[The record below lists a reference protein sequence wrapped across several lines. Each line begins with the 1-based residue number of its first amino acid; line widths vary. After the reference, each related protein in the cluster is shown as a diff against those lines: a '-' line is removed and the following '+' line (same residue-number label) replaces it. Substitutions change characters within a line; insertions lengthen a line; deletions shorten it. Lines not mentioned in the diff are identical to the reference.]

1 MAVVVLGA
9 GRMGSQIGAE
19 YALGGHDVTWVV
31 RDGGRAA
38 AAVEA
43 AFAVAESTA
52 LWTAAEVTG
61 ARDRT
66 HVATALRAAGAGV
79 ELVAESVAEDLAVKG
94 PLLRAA
100 AERWPE
106 AILATNTSSLRIA
119 DLGEAAGAPE
129 RTIGAHWWNPPLLM
143 PLVEVVP
150 AAQTGAEAVER
161 TMGLLRAL
169 GKRPVLIARDV
180 PGFAWNRLQFA
191 LLREALWLVQEGVV
205 TPEVVDE
212 IVRDG
217 LARRWRLTGPFETA
231 QLGGPETFAAVAA
244 NLFGELSQAAD
255 AAALTTWPKEDE
267 ATLAALRRR
276 RDESLIAALRAD
288 AAAGS

>member
-9 GRMGSQIGAE
+9 GRMGSQIGVE
-19 YALGGHDVTWVV
+19 YTLGGHEVTWVV
-31 RDGGRAA
+31 RDAVRAT

-52 LWTAAEVTG
+52 LWTAAQLAG
-61 ARDRT
+61 ARDRA
-66 HVATALRAAGAGV
+66 HLATAIQSAGTGV

-106 AILATNTSSLRIA
+106 AILASNTSSLRIA
-119 DLGEAAGAPE
+119 DLGEAAGAPR
-129 RTIGAHWWNPPLLM
+129 RTIGVHAWNPPLLM

-150 AAQTGAEAVER
+150 SAQTRAAVVER
-161 TMGLLRAL
+161 TMGLLQAL

-191 LLREALWLVQEGVV
+191 LLREALWLVQQGVV

-244 NLFGELSQAAD
+244 NLFGELSQASD
-255 AAALTTWPKEDE
+255 AGALATWPKEDE
-267 ATLAALRRR
+267 ATLAALRHR

-288 AAAGS
+288 AADRP